1 MSFSFTDEQEEFRA
15 VLRRFLE
22 DKSPPTEVR
31 RLMATD
37 EGYDPE
43 VWQAVSQDLGLP
55 GIHLPEEFGGQGFG
69 FIELG
74 IVMEEMGRALLCSP
88 FLASPV
94 LAGCAIQ
101 NTATDAQKE
110 SCFPI

>member
-43 VWQAVSQDLGLP
+43 VWQASVRTS
-55 GIHLPEEFGGQGFG
+55 GFRES
-69 FIELG
+69 ICP
-74 IVMEEMGRALLCSP
+74 RS
-88 FLASPV
+88 
-94 LAGCAIQ
+94 LAG
-101 NTATDAQKE
+101 KGLVL
-110 SCFPI
+110 SS